1 MSLYTQT
8 VQEELFQLSSLYFL
22 LRWLEAE
29 TQKATSQFVSASIS
43 SGKADAG
50 DGLLILSRAAQP
62 NCPADANSLATEAC
76 SAALPQSGIPESLS
90 EMKTADIFCAFH
102 LHSMAMAN
110 EMCENLRGQSETAV
124 CSKCMHRQVQEQCCQ
139 VTIPYSQAT
148 RDYDSGEREK
158 E

>member
-62 NCPADANSLATEAC
+62 NSPADANSLATEAC

-90 EMKTADIFCAFH
+90 EMKTADIFARSICTVWRWPMRCVRIYAAKARQPF
-102 LHSMAMAN
+102 AAN
-110 EMCENLRGQSETAV
+110 VCTGKFRNSAV
-124 CSKCMHRQVQEQCCQ
+124 R
-139 VTIPYSQAT
+139 
-148 RDYDSGEREK
+148 
-158 E
+158 